1 MTEVT
6 INDEHVLEQK
16 TRKFYAIKNEK
27 GQYIDYSYG
36 SRWIGKVSNARLFNS
51 ENGARAEAVKMLQ
64 FREKALKGEKLYPLG
79 FEKSFEKLYVVELKL
94 SEVAE

>member
-64 FREKALKGEKLYPLG
+64 FREKALKAGEYKLYPLG
-79 FEKSFEKLYVVELKL
+79 FENSFEKLYVVELKL
-94 SEVAE
+94 SEV